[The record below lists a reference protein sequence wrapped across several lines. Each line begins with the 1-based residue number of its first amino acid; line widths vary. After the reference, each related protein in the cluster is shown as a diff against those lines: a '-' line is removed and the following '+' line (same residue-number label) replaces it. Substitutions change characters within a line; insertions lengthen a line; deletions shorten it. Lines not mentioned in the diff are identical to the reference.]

1 MRWLSDRVVLARS
14 EFARIYKGKSAFGT
28 ALEEC
33 RMTERGAACPGGA
46 EDRNA
51 PGYINE
57 ERNSEP
63 NSNSNNNNNKADA
76 KISKDF

>member
-1 MRWLSDRVVLARS
+1 MQDDRTR
-14 EFARIYKGKSAFGT
+14 
-28 ALEEC
+28 
-33 RMTERGAACPGGA
+33 GGA

-57 ERNSEP
+57 EKNSEP
-63 NSNSNNNNNKADA
+63 NSNSNKNNNKADA